1 MNSVSPRGGSPPPSE
16 WKKKCWPSFGPRKGP
31 AKGLSFLV
39 NKSQDGGQ
47 RGVGEAAWPPC
58 GFDGSIP
65 ALLGEDEEGT
75 IGRCRGGRETD
86 GLRTAPVAIHRG
98 AARHYRAPKHTS
110 CIIPP
115 MLLCFLQNSSSLST
129 SPLSRLPFPG
139 FRGFPISFF
148 FPFFIRSLLK
158 IIDLCSSFLVFW
170 ILFFS
175 STSFF
180 FLVKVC

>member
-86 GLRTAPVAIHRG
+86 GLRTAPVAMHRG

-115 MLLCFLQNSSSLST
+115 MLLCFLQNSSP
-129 SPLSRLPFPG
+129 SPPRPSP
-139 FRGFPISFF
+139 
-148 FPFFIRSLLK
+148 
-158 IIDLCSSFLVFW
+158 DFLFQAFVAFQYP
-170 ILFFS
+170 
-175 STSFF
+175 FF
-180 FLVKVC
+180 FLFLSGLSSRSSISVPLSWSFGYFSFLLLLFSF

>member
-86 GLRTAPVAIHRG
+86 GLRTAPVAMHRG

-115 MLLCFLQNSSSLST
+115 MLLCFLQNSSPSPPRPSPDFLFQAFVAFQYPFLFLSSLS
-129 SPLSRLPFPG
+129 SRSS
-139 FRGFPISFF
+139 ISLFLF
-148 FPFFIRSLLK
+148 LGLL
-158 IIDLCSSFLVFW
+158 DTF
-170 ILFFS
+170 LFFY
-175 STSFF
+175 FF
-180 FLVKVC
+180 FLFS

>member
-16 WKKKCWPSFGPRKGP
+16 WKKKCWPSFRPRKGP

-86 GLRTAPVAIHRG
+86 GLRTAPVAMHRG

-139 FRGFPISFF
+139 FRGFPISF
-148 FPFFIRSLLK
+148 PFFIKSLLK
-158 IIDLCSSFLVFW
+158 IIDLSVPLSWSFGYFSFLLL
-170 ILFFS
+170 LF
-175 STSFF
+175 SF
-180 FLVKVC
+180 